1 MNWKRLL
8 RHWMTDRRALNR
20 AFPGPALVAIETAVG
35 EAERRH
41 AGQIR
46 VVLEASLETR
56 DLLAGVSARERALEV
71 FSCMRVWD
79 TEHNNGVLIYL
90 LLADRDI
97 EIVADRGID
106 HVVGAGQWQAICSDI
121 EAALREGRYGFG
133 VMQGI
138 ARIGALQQRHFPA
151 TAAASNPN
159 ELSDAPLV
167 L

>member
-56 DLLAGVSARERALEV
+56 DLLAGVGARERALEV
-71 FSCMRVWD
+71 FSRMRVWD

-90 LLADRDI
+90 LLADRDV
-97 EIVADRGID
+97 EIVADRGIHRHCGTAVWED
-106 HVVGAGQWQAICSDI
+106 ICHVM
-121 EAALREGRYGFG
+121 EAAFREGRFEAG
-133 VMQGI
+133 VLAGI
-138 ARIGALQQRHFPA
+138 AAVAGQLAAHFPP
-151 TAAASNPN
+151 SGSGVN
-159 ELSDAPLV
+159 ELPDRPL
-167 L
+167 LL

>member
-1 MNWKRLL
+1 MQFKRCIKHFLGGP
-8 RHWMTDRRALNR
+8 WQVRRAFSRGCLER
-20 AFPGPALVAIETAVG
+20 IEAAIAESERSHLGELRFVVEAVLPWPMALRGT
-35 EAERRH
+35 
-41 AGQIR
+41 
-46 VVLEASLETR
+46 T
-56 DLLAGVSARERALEV
+56 ARERALQL
-71 FSCMRVWD
+71 FSELRVWD
-79 TEHNNGVLIYL
+79 TEHNSGVLIYL

-106 HVVGAGQWQAICSDI
+106 HVVGAGQWQAICGEI

-138 ARIGALQQRHFPA
+138 ARIGALQHRHFPA
-151 TAAASNPN
+151 TAATSNPN